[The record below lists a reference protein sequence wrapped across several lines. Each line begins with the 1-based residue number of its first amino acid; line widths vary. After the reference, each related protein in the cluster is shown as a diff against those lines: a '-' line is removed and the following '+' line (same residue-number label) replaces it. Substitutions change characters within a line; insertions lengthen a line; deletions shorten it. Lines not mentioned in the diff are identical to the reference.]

1 MIAPTAEPS
10 RWRAWDRFVTSQPT
24 PGFMQTSAWARVRE
38 RVGYEH
44 FAITVKDGR
53 CVVGGALVGKWT
65 FAPGRCFYYVQDGP
79 ILPPQPQ
86 AAEQVYDALMAGVD
100 THRRSERQSVSH
112 LRIEPRWTTLPDF
125 VKGFNDVPP
134 IDGYTEPRTT
144 LRIDLRADDEQILAQ
159 MKPKGRYN
167 VRVAAR
173 HGVDV
178 VRDDSEQGLLDFI
191 RIQRRTAHRQGLEVK
206 PPRYFRALFD
216 EFSSRRAMGLYFAQ
230 YRGRRLATAL
240 VVFCGPMATYFYGG
254 SLELHR
260 RVMAPYALHFEIM
273 RAARQLGCEWY
284 DFWGIAAANAG
295 PHKWDGISTFKRKFG
310 GEEVALVPS
319 LDRVFDARAY
329 SAYVSA
335 ERRATRE
342 ARR

>member
-1 MIAPTAEPS
+1 
-10 RWRAWDRFVTSQPT
+10 
-24 PGFMQTSAWARVRE
+24 MQTLAWARVRDS
-38 RVGYEH
+38 VGYEH
-44 FAITVKDGR
+44 FAITVKDGDT
-53 CVVGGALVGKWT
+53 VVGGAVVGKWI

-79 ILPPQPQ
+79 ILPSEPQ
-86 AAEQVYDALMAGVD
+86 AAEQVHDALMAGVEG
-100 THRRSERQSVSH
+100 HRLAERELVSH
-112 LRIEPRWTTLPDF
+112 LRIEPRWTALPDF
-125 VKGFNDVPP
+125 VKGFTGAPP
-134 IDGYTEPRTT
+134 FDGYTEPRTT
-144 LRIDLRADDEQILAQ
+144 LRVDLRADDEQILAQ

-173 HGVDV
+173 HGVGV
-178 VRDDSEQGLLDFI
+178 VRDDSEQGLLDFM
-191 RIQRRTAHRQGLEVK
+191 RIQRRTARRQGLGVK

-216 EFSSRRAMGLYFAQ
+216 EFSSQRAVGLYFAQ

-273 RAARQLGCEWY
+273 RAARRRGCEWY
-284 DFWGIAAANAG
+284 DLWGVAAADAG

-310 GEEVALVPS
+310 GEEVTLVPS

-342 ARR
+342 ATR